1 MIFDL
6 KTVAYLDAEDRNLI
20 AYLRNSAVR
29 KRASRSN
36 LDEDENIER
45 DILIDTDP

>member
-6 KTVAYLDAEDRNLI
+6 KNDAYLDAEDRNLI
-20 AYLRNSAVR
+20 AVLRNSAVR

-36 LDEDENIER
+36 LDDNENLDR